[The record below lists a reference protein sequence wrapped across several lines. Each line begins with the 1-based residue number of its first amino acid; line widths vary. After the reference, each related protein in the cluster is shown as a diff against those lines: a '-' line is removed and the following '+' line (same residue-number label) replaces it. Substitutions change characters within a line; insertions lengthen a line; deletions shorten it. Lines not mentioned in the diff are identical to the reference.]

1 MTNDPNMRVDGCI
14 AWYRDP
20 TQHAERLRLA
30 DKLVRLLNVHNR
42 ARMTAGHVSRLP
54 GIGLA
59 IDTARARLVAM
70 DHPERKA
77 A

>member
-1 MTNDPNMRVDGCI
+1 VTNDPHMRVDGCI

-20 TQHAERLRLA
+20 AQHAERLRLA
-30 DKLVRLLNVHNR
+30 DKLVRLLNAHNR
-42 ARMTAGHVSRLP
+42 ARMTVALVSRLP

-59 IDTARARLVAM
+59 IDTVRARLVAM
-70 DHPERKA
+70 DHPERIA